1 MYSTGATSPISLA
14 VGDINKDSRL
24 NVIVVSNDTGALN
37 IPFGSFE
44 GLENQVNYSADS
56 SPYAVTI
63 GDLNN
68 DGTLGIIIAND
79 NSNDI
84 LTSSNPY
91 VVAIGDL
98 NNDTR
103 LDIVVANYHS
113 DALSVLLGHG
123 NGSFADENR
132 YDTGFMP
139 ASIANGDFNN
149 DTRLDTAVANCSG
162 HDVTCS
168 NSVSVA
174 VVDLNNGTLVDIVVA
189 NSGSNDGSVLLGF
202 VNIDFVNRTT
212 ITTGNGSK
220 PRSFVIG
227 DFNNDSRMDIVAAN
241 SGSNKIAIF
250 IGYGNFTFLNPMTYA
265 TGFRPMSISPG
276 DFNNDTQLDIVIANY
291 DSESVSIFL
300 GYGNG
305 SFATQETYSTGSNS
319 YLYFVTV
326 GDYNNDAIQDIVV
339 GNQGTNNLGI
349 FLGYGKGTFLSIILY
364 PTGYGSCPFSI
375 VVGDFNNDRKSRF
388 CRSQ

>member
-1 MYSTGATSPISLA
+1 MERELLQNNRLDLLATNKGTYNIAVLIGDGNGTFANPKMYSTGATSPISLA

-123 NGSFADENR
+123 NGSFANENR

-162 HDVTCS
+162 DD
-168 NSVSVA
+168 VSV
-174 VVDLNNGTLVDIVVA
+174 L
-189 NSGSNDGSVLLGF
+189 
-202 VNIDFVNRTT
+202 
-212 ITTGNGSK
+212 
-220 PRSFVIG
+220 
-227 DFNNDSRMDIVAAN
+227 
-241 SGSNKIAIF
+241 
-250 IGYGNFTFLNPMTYA
+250 
-265 TGFRPMSISPG
+265 
-276 DFNNDTQLDIVIANY
+276 
-291 DSESVSIFL
+291 L

-305 SFATQETYSTGSNS
+305 SFAN
-319 YLYFVTV
+319 
-326 GDYNNDAIQDIVV
+326 
-339 GNQGTNNLGI
+339 
-349 FLGYGKGTFLSIILY
+349 
-364 PTGYGSCPFSI
+364 
-375 VVGDFNNDRKSRF
+375 
-388 CRSQ
+388 